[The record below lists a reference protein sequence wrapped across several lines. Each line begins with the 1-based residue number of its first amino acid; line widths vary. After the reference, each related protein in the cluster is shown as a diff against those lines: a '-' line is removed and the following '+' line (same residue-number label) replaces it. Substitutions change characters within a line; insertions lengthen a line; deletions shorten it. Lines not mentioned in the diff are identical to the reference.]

1 MNILLEPGFFLSA
14 AAVLAAIFVP
24 LLFISRKNFSYRV
37 LYDALFESAVESEGE
52 TQPDEETSTDEV
64 RVVTIEFRNSSGL
77 NIERTHYE
85 RPITVGFG
93 EGARIVS
100 AEVIEEKPPAIEASL
115 RGLPEFDPDRV
126 AIDPVLLNDGDLLLL
141 EIAVA
146 NAAYGGVEVDGR
158 IVGIKEVVD
167 RSQSH
172 LERNLLVVNVGVLFV
187 VVALAGV
194 ADVAFQILR
203 QTGVDPFDPLI
214 VSIAGG
220 IVAGSLVS
228 AILLLYAIA
237 RRFRRA
243 SWIEQFVR
251 SRYFEAE
258 KSQ

>member
-1 MNILLEPGFFLSA
+1 MLEPAFLLSFV
-14 AAVLAAIFVP
+14 AVLAAIFVP
-24 LLFISRKNFSYRV
+24 LLFVSRKNFSYAV
-37 LYDALFESAVESEGE
+37 IYDALFESAVESEGE
-52 TQPDEETSTDEV
+52 TQPDQETSVGEV

-100 AEVIEEKPPAIEASL
+100 AEVVEEKPDSIEASL
-115 RGLPEFDPDRV
+115 RGLPELDPERV

-146 NAAYGGVEVDGR
+146 NAAHGGVEVDGR
-158 IVGIKEVVD
+158 IVGIREIVD
-167 RSQSH
+167 RSQSN
-172 LERNLLVVNVGVLFV
+172 LERNLLVVNVAVLFV

-194 ADVAFQILR
+194 ADVVFRILR
-203 QTGVDPFDPLI
+203 QSGVDPFDPQI
-214 VSIAGG
+214 VSVAGG
-220 IVAGSLVS
+220 IVAGSVVS
-228 AILLLYAIA
+228 AILLLYAIV

-243 SWIEQFVR
+243 SRIEQFVR

>member
-1 MNILLEPGFFLSA
+1 MSVLLEPLFLLSVVG
-14 AAVLAAIFVP
+14 VLAAIFVP
-24 LLFISRKNFSYRV
+24 LLFVSRKNVSYRV
-37 LYDALFESAVESEGE
+37 LYDALFESAAEPQSE
-52 TQPDEETSTDEV
+52 TQPDEETSAGEV

-77 NIERTHYE
+77 NIERSHYE

-93 EGARIVS
+93 EGARIVG
-100 AEVIEEKPPAIEASL
+100 AEVVEEKPDSIEAAL
-115 RGLPEFDPDRV
+115 RGLPEFDPERV

-141 EIAVA
+141 EIAVS

-158 IVGIKEVVD
+158 IVGIREIVD
-167 RSQSH
+167 RSQSN
-172 LERNLLVVNVGVLFV
+172 LERNLLAVNVGVLFV

-203 QTGVDPFDPLI
+203 QTSVDPFDPQI
-214 VSIAGG
+214 VSVAGG
-220 IVAGSLVS
+220 IVAGSFVS
-228 AILLLYAIA
+228 AILLLYAIG

-243 SWIEQFVR
+243 SRIEQFVR